1 MKPKEFDD
9 TTRYLGSDGADSV
22 IFDPIS
28 EAVDRA
34 ISSGVKRGLN
44 RLIKT
49 AIFHINF
56 GGRIYVDISGLAV
69 CVDLVKLVRETV
81 KEETDHELLS
91 DLRSALQNALK
102 LMD

>member
-1 MKPKEFDD
+1 MIRPDIWGVMGRTASSLPKN
-9 TTRYLGSDGADSV
+9 LV
-22 IFDPIS
+22 